1 MDRIAA
7 LKRTEM
13 FGSLGVKELGI
24 VADSCVE
31 KKLKKGAVLISAGE
45 EAKGLYV
52 ITTGTLRAYRENTNG
67 REQIIHIERAGTTIA
82 EVPVFDGK
90 PYPSSVIAEEE
101 SEVLFISKQD
111 IQRLIS
117 EFPPIALAALKLLAS
132 RLRKTSV
139 LAESLS
145 LKEVDQR
152 LAAFLLEEFRD
163 KRLKKLKL
171 PSVSTI
177 AARLGSV
184 REVVSRSFAKLEKE
198 GYISVD
204 KERYAVLSDPQGL
217 EKFSKK

>member
-1 MDRIAA
+1 
-7 LKRTEM
+7 M